1 MAKDTKQRKAAARAA
16 VDARRLTPGKVARLV
31 LKTLTFALLV
41 SLLITLLG
49 ALGVTGL
56 QNRWLL
62 QLALAVPIYIVAY
75 PFLMSEFR
83 PKNSPRYGGSSKSSK
98 RSGR

>member
-1 MAKDTKQRKAAARAA
+1 MAKETQQRKAAARAA
-16 VDARRLTPGKVARLV
+16 ADARRLTPGKVARLV
-31 LKTLTFALLV
+31 LKTLAFALLV

-49 ALGVTGL
+49 ALGVPAL
-56 QNRWLL
+56 ANRWV
-62 QLALAVPIYIVAY
+62 QFALMLFVYIAAY

-83 PKNSPRYGGSSKSSK
+83 PKGSPRYGSQNTK

>member
-1 MAKDTKQRKAAARAA
+1 MAKDTKQRKADARAA

-31 LKTLTFALLV
+31 LKTLAFALLV

-49 ALGVTGL
+49 VLGVPAL
-56 QNRWLL
+56 ENRWLQFGL
-62 QLALAVPIYIVAY
+62 MLLVYIAAY

-83 PKNSPRYGGSSKSSK
+83 PKNSPRYGSGSSK

>member
-31 LKTLTFALLV
+31 LKTLAFALLV

-49 ALGVTGL
+49 ALSVPAL
-56 QNRWLL
+56 ENRWLQFGL
-62 QLALAVPIYIVAY
+62 MLLVYIAAY

-83 PKNSPRYGGSSKSSK
+83 PKNSSTVGSK
-98 RSGR
+98 RSSGR

>member
-1 MAKDTKQRKAAARAA
+1 MANRTQQRKADARAA
-16 VDARRLTPGKVARLV
+16 VDARRLTPGKVGRLV
-31 LKTLTFALLV
+31 LKTLAFALLV

-49 ALGVTGL
+49 ALGVPAL
-56 QNRWLL
+56 ENRWLQFGL
-62 QLALAVPIYIVAY
+62 MLLVYAAAY

-83 PKNSPRYGGSSKSSK
+83 PNRNAE

>member
-1 MAKDTKQRKAAARAA
+1 MAKETKQRKADARAA
-16 VDARRLTPGKVARLV
+16 ADARRLTPGKVMRLV
-31 LKTLTFALLV
+31 LKTLAFALLV

-49 ALGVTGL
+49 ALGVPAL
-56 QNRWLL
+56 ENRWL
-62 QLALAVPIYIVAY
+62 QFALMLLVYIAAY

-83 PKNSPRYGGSSKSSK
+83 PKGSPRYRSQNTK